1 MSDTSATIPATSAA
15 TEGLTMDQL
24 LENQKEE
31 QKKLTTKIIALRKG
45 VPKSDKRK
53 KREVAS
59 RIADLEYDLKK
70 KHEEEVRVLKAKEAG
85 LDPNAPEPEV
95 SWLMAHTFKDESID
109 MLSSWTM
116 ASLWIA

>member
-1 MSDTSATIPATSAA
+1 MSDTSATTTPAPSAA
-15 TEGLTMDQL
+15 TDEGLTMDQL

-31 QKKLTTKIIALRKG
+31 QKKLTSKIIALRKG

-70 KHEEEVRVLKAKEAG
+70 KHEEEIRVLKAKEAG

-95 SWLMAHTFKDESID
+95 SRVDDANFHRRGRVLTRDIYY
-109 MLSSWTM
+109 
-116 ASLWIA
+116 